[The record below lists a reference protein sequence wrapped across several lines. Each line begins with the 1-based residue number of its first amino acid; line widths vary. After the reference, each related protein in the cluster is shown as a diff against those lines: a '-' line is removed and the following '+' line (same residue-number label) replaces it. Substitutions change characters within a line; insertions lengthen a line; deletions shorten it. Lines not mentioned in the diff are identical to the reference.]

1 MKLSILTPI
10 KDAETC
16 QAAGFD
22 QLDIG
27 INAEAKP
34 GCGLTQD
41 NWEEFVEEQA
51 AYFKE
56 KGIRAGH
63 SHAYFSKDLYNA
75 MSTEEFK
82 REYVYLERT
91 LHMAGRMGIPRI
103 VVHPLCIKEF
113 SDEETLRENVAFYGR
128 LKEIAGMYGLKIDI
142 ENLLRPPFNDPD
154 QVLRLMDML
163 GDDETFGMCLDTG
176 HANYGGA
183 DIPAFIRRCGK
194 RLRHT
199 HVHDNHA
206 LNDAHAMPFWAD
218 IKWNDVMQA
227 LKDIGYEGAFNLEL
241 LNRRIPAPL
250 LPSMLRYAHDTGR
263 YLMELAKK

>member
-27 INAEAKP
+27 INVEAKP
-34 GCGLTQD
+34 GCGLMQD

-75 MSTEEFK
+75 MSTEEFR

-91 LHMAGRMGIPRI
+91 LHMAGHMGIPRI
-103 VVHPLCIKEF
+103 VVHPL
-113 SDEETLRENVAFYGR
+113 
-128 LKEIAGMYGLKIDI
+128 
-142 ENLLRPPFNDPD
+142 
-154 QVLRLMDML
+154 
-163 GDDETFGMCLDTG
+163 
-176 HANYGGA
+176 
-183 DIPAFIRRCGK
+183 
-194 RLRHT
+194 
-199 HVHDNHA
+199 
-206 LNDAHAMPFWAD
+206 
-218 IKWNDVMQA
+218 
-227 LKDIGYEGAFNLEL
+227 
-241 LNRRIPAPL
+241 
-250 LPSMLRYAHDTGR
+250 
-263 YLMELAKK
+263 